1 MSLFI
6 VSLDTKFCVEASD
19 AETAKVTAL
28 KALSEDDVEAR
39 EADEN
44 DALRF
49 DSKCRPWTLDAR
61 GYVKLSSRTC
71 DEIVFATIRERE
83 RLEQEQEAA
92 DA

>member
-1 MSLFI
+1 MALFI
-6 VSLDTKFCVEASD
+6 VSREIRLHVEAPD
-19 AETAKVTAL
+19 AQTAKEIAY
-28 KALSEDDVEAR
+28 DVLGPDEFDAY

-49 DSKCRPWTLDAR
+49 DSKCRPWTLDDR
-61 GYVKLSSRTC
+61 GHVKLSARTC

-83 RLEQEQEAA
+83 REAMEDA